1 MEEPVGVTWKPLE
14 GLFKDKY
21 INKLKITDCFK
32 PERLSSRPYDI
43 KKKVRP
49 NPALHHRGLMEGIW
63 EQLHAIQ
70 SLEEHE
76 VQERDPIIRGPISGS
91 LTSELVL
98 QF

>member
-1 MEEPVGVTWKPLE
+1 
-14 GLFKDKY
+14 
-21 INKLKITDCFK
+21 
-32 PERLSSRPYDI
+32 
-43 KKKVRP
+43 
-49 NPALHHRGLMEGIW
+49 MEGIW

-91 LTSELVL
+91 LTNELVL